1 MAIYLGYYRPAPSF
15 MEETQ
20 ARARGEGAG
29 AGPDPAFRRLVQELP
44 ERLPAGCRILGSYA
58 PVGGGGPVLAEPGL
72 PAVQI
77 LESDDPTHLGVISQ
91 YYAGYLMF
99 QWTPA
104 TSVGGTRQV
113 RDRWAET
120 IAAPVPAGARS

>member
-1 MAIYLGYYRPAPSF
+1 MAIYLGYYRPTPTF
-15 MEETQ
+15 IEENQ
-20 ARARGEGAG
+20 ARARREGP
-29 AGPDPAFRRLVQELP
+29 GPDPTFRQKVQELP
-44 ERLPAGCRILGSYA
+44 DKLPAGCRILGSYA

-77 LESDDPTHLGVISQ
+77 VETDDPTHLGFISQ

-104 TSVGGTRQV
+104 TSVGGTRQE